1 MAFKSGLK
9 AKKHNTNARDS
20 SGYNLDNADSVVTG
34 QFKIT
39 PTVTLHKI
47 LKIRNIEWQL
57 GYENR

>member
-1 MAFKSGLK
+1 MQEIVP
-9 AKKHNTNARDS
+9 
-20 SGYNLDNADSVVTG
+20 GYNLDNADSVVTG

-47 LKIRNIEWQL
+47 LKIRNNIEWQL